1 MAKKDKNNEQQLD
14 TLRDQSS
21 LLVYGM
27 DTTLDREN
35 TEIRSIIQQTIL
47 DTKMKLGERT
57 SGKPI
62 NYFNEINLGRAFSE
76 IFSSGNN
83 KKDVDEKTK
92 SQDFKRFMENNDKI
106 DIGGM
111 LLEDQM
117 RVINFN
123 NYRIIH
129 KHIPECANALQ
140 VYKDNI
146 MSPDDYTKLMFNI
159 SYEKAI
165 DEDTKRIIDGRLDD
179 INSKYK
185 LEEKADAIIDE
196 ALLLGE
202 SYLAVLS
209 LEDEL
214 TLMLNDKSI
223 SRTGGVLNEA
233 MINKLIATDDDCNS
247 AVVLSENLK
256 VQDNT
261 SDILN
266 EMLGFDSADS
276 EKSLNNDSAKIAI
289 AKMLNENVEIGSKR
303 EFLIERASV
312 ELDKYNHS
320 TIDIEVDNN
329 KSGKNRKK
337 KDNKSLCINGSSL
350 RTLVPER
357 VVELKID
364 DICYGYFYAEDTG
377 NTIPQSS
384 YLGVQ
389 TGRTVAGA
397 MNLAQNNTVAST
409 SSGTYT
415 PANSAANRLHVGEK
429 KLKAIADIFI
439 DGIASKVDKEFIR
452 KNKQFKDFIYELLR
466 QDYIITKGVKL
477 TYFRPE
483 EVIKFECAPVYRDI
497 IFFAKL
503 YLSILT
509 NNLLIKLGR
518 SHDKRAFYINVGA
531 DAKYEEAVN
540 TVIRDIKTKD
550 YAMEN
555 LNDFN
560 TILNL
565 TPGRFDDYFI
575 PTINGD
581 RPIEID
587 TLAGMDVDM
596 NNEFVEYLKN
606 SMMSGIGVPRNL
618 IDTTS
623 EVDFARS
630 ISAMNANFVRSVI
643 KYQKKLTDPFT
654 RLYQRVYE
662 NEYRYVNDQE
672 QPDNNVDIS
681 EIKVSFPS
689 PASLSMSNLLD
700 SFQAADQNA
709 EYISSQIIPMKSDQS
724 NEDDRILLKTE
735 IMKDLVPSVNWEKY
749 EKMRDDIF
757 KKKTEEAAKAVKNP
771 QPEMTDP
778 YAGY

>member
-1 MAKKDKNNEQQLD
+1 MAKQDKVNEKNLD

-27 DTTLDREN
+27 DTTLDKEN
-35 TEIRSIIQQTIL
+35 NEIRNIVQQTVI
-47 DTKMKLGERT
+47 DTKTKLGVRT
-57 SGKPI
+57 NGKPI

-76 IFSSGNN
+76 IFTP
-83 KKDVDEKTK
+83 KKDGDENTK
-92 SQDFKRFMENNDKI
+92 SQDFKKFMENNEKI
-106 DIGGM
+106 DINGM

-117 RVINFN
+117 RVVNFN
-123 NYRIIH
+123 NYRIIY

-159 SYEKAI
+159 SYEKSI
-165 DEDTKRIIDGRLDD
+165 DEDTKRIVNSRIDD
-179 INSKYK
+179 INEKYR
-185 LEEKADAIIDE
+185 LEEKADEIIE
-196 ALLLGE
+196 ESLLLGE
-202 SYLAVLS
+202 SYVAVLS
-209 LEDEL
+209 LENEL
-214 TLMLNDKSI
+214 SLMLNDKATLNS
-223 SRTGGVLNEA
+223 GGILNEA
-233 MINKLIATDDDCNS
+233 MSAKLINS
-247 AVVLSENLK
+247 DLDYTNSPILSENL
-256 VQDNT
+256 NI
-261 SDILN
+261 SDSEVEILN
-266 EMLGFDSADS
+266 EMIKP
-276 EKSLNNDSAKIAI
+276 ENNFGTDDAKKIIATMI
-289 AKMLNENVEIGSKR
+289 NENVVLGSKR
-303 EFLIERASV
+303 EMLFERANA
-312 ELDKYNHS
+312 ELDKYNKS
-320 TIDIEVDNN
+320 GIDIDSD
-329 KSGKNRKK
+329 KSKKKSSKK
-337 KDNKSLCINGSSL
+337 KDDNKPLYINGSSIRKL
-350 RTLVPER
+350 IPER
-357 VVELKID
+357 VVELKVD

-384 YLGVQ
+384 YLGAQ

-397 MNLAQNNTVAST
+397 MNLAQNNTIAST

-415 PANSAANRLHVGEK
+415 PANSAASSLGIGEQ
-429 KLKAIADIFI
+429 KLKVIADIFI
-439 DGIASKVDKEFIR
+439 NGIAEKVDKNFIR

-466 QDYIITKGVKL
+466 QDYIIRKGIKL
-477 TYFRPE
+477 TYFKPD

-587 TLAGMDVDM
+587 TLPGMDVDM
-596 NNEFVEYLKN
+596 NNDFVEYLKN

-643 KYQKKLTDPFT
+643 KYQKKLTGSFT
-654 RLYQRVYE
+654 RLYQKLYE

-672 QPDNNVDIS
+672 QTDQTIDVS
-681 EIKVSFPS
+681 EIHVSFPS
-689 PASLSMSNLLD
+689 PATLAMSNLLD

-709 EYISSQIIPMKSDQS
+709 EYISSQVIPMKSDQS
-724 NEDDRILLKTE
+724 TEDDRLLLKSE
-735 IMKDLVPSVNWEKY
+735 IIKDLVPSVNWEKY
-749 EKMRDDIF
+749 EKMRDDML
-757 KKKTEEAAKAVKNP
+757 KKKAEEAAKALKNP
-771 QPEMTDP
+771 APDPMADP
-778 YAGY
+778 YSGGF